1 MYLYQRYTTY
11 CIFFAAVGS
20 QNKYETDISLKRKG
34 EW

>member
-1 MYLYQRYTTY
+1 MIEYQRYTTY

-20 QNKYETDISLKRKG
+20 QNKYDTDISLKRKG